1 MAAIHFDIHP
11 LVKTPQDS
19 GFEQKQAEAVATAFR
34 EAQDQSEPI
43 TRQDIN
49 KLEIELREVKMDIKG
64 LDTEIKSLEKGL
76 KSDMQALEYRMTLKL
91 GAMMAA
97 SITLVAAIIKLMDNA

>member
-1 MAAIHFDIHP
+1 MAAIHFDTHRFI
-11 LVKTPQDS
+11 KTLQDS

-34 EAQDQSEPI
+34 EAQNQSEPI

-49 KLEIELREVKMDIKG
+49 KLEMELMEVKMEIKG
-64 LDTEIKSLEKGL
+64 
-76 KSDMQALEYRMTLKL
+76 LEYRMTVKL

-97 SITLVAAIIKLMDNA
+97 SITLVAAIIKLMDHA

>member
-1 MAAIHFDIHP
+1 MAAVHFDTHQFI
-11 LVKTPQDS
+11 KTLQDS

-34 EAQDQSEPI
+34 EAQDQSDPI
-43 TRQDIN
+43 TRQDIS
-49 KLEIELREVKMDIKG
+49 KLEMEIKEVKMEIKG
-64 LDTEIKSLEKGL
+64 MEKEI